1 MPVITQAIDLRDG
14 VFIGGKHLHHTFNP
28 MTNNELTLDQLKE
41 VNGGFFKILKALYDA
56 CETSTE
62 TIRRAEKGIVP
73 NRIWLTIKEANETCF
88 YNPPGSDIADSDPTA
103 QF

>member
-1 MPVITQAIDLRDG
+1 MEDG
-14 VFIGGKHLHHTFNP
+14 RCIGGQHLHHNFKQ
-28 MTNNELTLDQLKE
+28 MTDTELTLDQLQE
-41 VNGGFFKILKALYDA
+41 VNGGFFGILKALYDA

-73 NRIWLTIKEANETCF
+73 NRIWLTIKEANETSV